1 MQKQKDHRKSPLQ
14 RDEIFCLQLKCIDYI
29 RRFIFKLAIQTPE
42 FAMFYQ
48 VEKTTAPCDQKINCP
63 KKRRQ
68 KDANFSKRK
77 MLNN

>member
-48 VEKTTAPCDQKINCP
+48 VEKLQPHVIKNQLP
-63 KKRRQ
+63 KK
-68 KDANFSKRK
+68 DAKK
-77 MLNN
+77 TPILAKEKC

>member
-48 VEKTTAPCDQKINCP
+48 VEKTTAPCDQKIN
-63 KKRRQ
+63 
-68 KDANFSKRK
+68 
-77 MLNN
+77 

>member
-29 RRFIFKLAIQTPE
+29 RRFMFRLAIQTPE

-48 VEKTTAPCDQKINCP
+48 VEKLQPHVIKNQLTQ
-63 KKRRQ
+63 KRRQ
-68 KDANFSKRK
+68 KDANFNKRK